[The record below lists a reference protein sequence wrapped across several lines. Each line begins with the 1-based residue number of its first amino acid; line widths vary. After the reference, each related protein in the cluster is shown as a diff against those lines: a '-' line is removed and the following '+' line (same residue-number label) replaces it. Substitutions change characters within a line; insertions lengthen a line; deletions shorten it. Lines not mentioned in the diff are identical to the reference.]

1 MSNDLTPGRYRG
13 LRNCSTGGVF
23 CIVAFD
29 QRGSYRRMMPA
40 DADYDYLRDF
50 KSEVISA
57 LSDEA
62 SAVLTDPIY
71 GMNGAMDMQN
81 GVGLLLALEK
91 SGYSGDS
98 TFRTTE
104 MLPGWTPRKAQMA
117 GADAAKLM
125 LYYHPD
131 SGELAEKQ
139 EELARQVIAECHALD
154 MPVFLEPMSYSLDP
168 NVPKES
174 AAFAETRP
182 QVVIDTARRL
192 TKTGA
197 DALKLEFPHDI
208 AYSQDESA
216 WMQACETISRESDAP
231 WVLLSAGVDFD
242 QFARQLEAACK
253 GGAAGF
259 LAGRAIWKEATRLK
273 TAELESFLRGEATE
287 RLKKL
292 VDITKR
298 HSPGW
303 GERYGAPSFGAD
315 WHQNYP

>member
-1 MSNDLTPGRYRG
+1 MSDQLTPGRFHG
-13 LRNCSTGGVF
+13 LMNCSKGTVF

-40 DADYDYLRDF
+40 DADYDYLREF
-50 KSEVISA
+50 KRIVIDA
-57 LSDEA
+57 LSYQA

-71 GMNGAMDMQN
+71 GMTGAMDMKN
-81 GVGLLLALEK
+81 GAGLLLALEK

-168 NVPKES
+168 KAPKES

-182 QVVIDTARRL
+182 QVVIDTAKRL
-192 TKTGA
+192 AKTGA
-197 DALKLEFPHDI
+197 DVLKLEFPHDI
-208 AYSQDESA
+208 AHNQDENA
-216 WMQACETISRESDAP
+216 WYEACDAISWGVDAP

-242 QFARQLEAACK
+242 QFARQLEVACK
-253 GGAAGF
+253 GGASGF
-259 LAGRAIWKEATRLK
+259 LAGRAIWKEATKVDYFKLD
-273 TAELESFLRGEATE
+273 SFLWGEATE

-292 VDITKR
+292 VEIATN
-298 HSPGW
+298 HTPGW
-303 GERYGAPSFGAD
+303 IEYYSPPVYDAD
-315 WHQNYP
+315 WYEDYP